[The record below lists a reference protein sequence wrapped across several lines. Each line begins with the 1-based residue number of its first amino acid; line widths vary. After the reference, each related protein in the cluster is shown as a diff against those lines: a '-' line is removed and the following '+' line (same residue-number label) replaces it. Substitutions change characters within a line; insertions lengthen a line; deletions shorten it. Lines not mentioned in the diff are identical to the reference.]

1 MEQARAFV
9 IVIDACGVGA
19 LPDAAAYGDEG
30 TNTLAHV
37 AEAVGGLELPA
48 LQALGLGCILPLRG
62 VPAASNPAIYG
73 RLHPLGPGK
82 DSATGHWELM
92 GAVLEQALPT
102 YPEGFP
108 PEVIARL
115 EAAMG
120 YAVICNEPYNGIA
133 AIEDFG
139 SEHLRTGAL
148 ILYTSQDSVLQLAAH
163 VEHVPLLELYRAC
176 AAAREVMR
184 REHAVGRV
192 IARPFAGAE
201 CALART
207 EGRRDFALKPP
218 GRTYLDELSDAG
230 VPVHGVGKVE
240 DLFARVGIA
249 HSHAGASNAQ
259 ALASTDEL
267 LATLDRGLV
276 FVNLIETDQLYGHRK
291 DVNGFAQALR
301 ELDEHVARWLP
312 QLRERD
318 LLIVTA
324 DHGVDPS
331 HAGTDHTRE
340 YAPLLAITGEMVA
353 CGVGVGGAARS
364 ESVARGEPMAH
375 GDGDGVGGAVS
386 AAGTRHDGPLADVG
400 ATVLRRLADRD
411 AQALPGESFIS

>member
-9 IVIDACGVGA
+9 IVVDACGVGA

-62 VPAASNPAIYG
+62 VPPVSDPAIHG

-102 YPEGFP
+102 YPDGFP
-108 PEVIARL
+108 PQVIARL

-120 YAVICNEPYNGIA
+120 CAVICNEPYNGIA

-163 VEHVPLLELYRAC
+163 VERVPLRELHRAC
-176 AAAREVMR
+176 EAAREVMHG
-184 REHAVGRV
+184 EHAVGRV
-192 IARPFAGAE
+192 IARPFAGADGAFE
-201 CALART
+201 RT
-207 EGRRDFALKPP
+207 PGRRDFALEPP
-218 GRTYLDELSDAG
+218 GRTYLDELADAG

-240 DLFARVGIA
+240 DLFAGVGVA
-249 HSHAGASNAQ
+249 HTHAGASNAK

-267 LATLDRGLV
+267 LTTLDRGLV

-291 DVNGFAQALR
+291 DVHGFAQALR

-312 QLRERD
+312 RLHERD
-318 LLIVTA
+318 VLIITA

-340 YAPLLAITGEMVA
+340 YAPLLAVTGEMLARGLGRGVA
-353 CGVGVGGAARS
+353 GAGGSVGGAAGK
-364 ESVARGEPMAH
+364 EA
-375 GDGDGVGGAVS
+375 D
-386 AAGTRHDGPLADVG
+386 TRHDGPLADVG

-411 AQALPGESFIS
+411 APLLTGESFLS

>member
-9 IVIDACGVGA
+9 IVVDACGVGA

-37 AEAVGGLELPA
+37 AEAVGGLDLPA
-48 LQALGLGCILPLRG
+48 LQQLGLGSILPLLG
-62 VPAASNPAIYG
+62 VAPASDPATYG

-92 GAVLEQALPT
+92 GAVLERPLPT
-102 YPEGFP
+102 YPTGFP

-120 YAVICNEPYNGIA
+120 CAVICNEPYNGIA

-163 VEHVPLLELYRAC
+163 VERVSLQELYGAC
-176 AAAREVMR
+176 TAAREAMR
-184 REHAVGRV
+184 GEHAVGRV
-192 IARPFAGAE
+192 IARPFAGADGAFE
-201 CALART
+201 RT
-207 EGRRDFALKPP
+207 PGRRDFALKPP
-218 GRTYLDELSDAG
+218 GRTYLDELTDAG

-240 DLFARVGIA
+240 DLFAGVGVS
-249 HSHAGASNAQ
+249 HTHAGASNAQ

-291 DVNGFAQALR
+291 DVHGFAQALR
-301 ELDEHVARWLP
+301 EVDEHVARWLP
-312 QLRERD
+312 RLRERD

-340 YAPLLAITGEMVA
+340 YAPLLAVSGEML
-353 CGVGVGGAARS
+353 
-364 ESVARGEPMAH
+364 ARGL
-375 GDGDGVGGAVS
+375 GRGVADAGGS
-386 AAGTRHDGPLADVG
+386 AGHAGGEGADMRHDGPLADVG
-400 ATVLRRLADRD
+400 AAVLRWLADRD
-411 AQALPGESFIS
+411 APSLPGESFIS

>member
-9 IVIDACGVGA
+9 IVVDACGVGA

-48 LQALGLGCILPLRG
+48 LQALGLGCIVPLRG
-62 VPAASNPAIYG
+62 VPAVSNPAIHG

-92 GAVLEQALPT
+92 GAVLEQPLPT
-102 YPEGFP
+102 YPDGFP
-108 PEVIARL
+108 AEVIARL
-115 EAAMG
+115 EAAMR

-163 VEHVPLLELYRAC
+163 VERVPLKELHRAC
-176 AAAREVMR
+176 EAAREVMR
-184 REHAVGRV
+184 GEHAVGRV
-192 IARPFAGAE
+192 IARPFAGADGAFE
-201 CALART
+201 RT
-207 EGRRDFALKPP
+207 PGRRDFALEPP
-218 GRTYLDELSDAG
+218 GRTYLDELTDAG

-240 DLFARVGIA
+240 DLFAGAGVA
-249 HSHAGASNAQ
+249 HTHAGASNAK

-267 LATLDRGLV
+267 LETLDRGLV

-291 DVNGFAQALR
+291 DVHGFAEALR

-312 QLRERD
+312 RLRERD
-318 LLIVTA
+318 VLIVTA

-340 YAPLLAITGEMVA
+340 YAPLLAVTGKML
-353 CGVGVGGAARS
+353 
-364 ESVARGEPMAH
+364 ARGR
-375 GDGDGVGGAVS
+375 GVAGAGAGGSAGN
-386 AAGTRHDGPLADVG
+386 AAGKGAETRHDGPLADVG

-411 AQALPGESFIS
+411 APALPGESFIS

>member
-9 IVIDACGVGA
+9 IVVDACGVGA
-19 LPDAAAYGDEG
+19 LPDAAAYGDAG

-62 VPAASNPAIYG
+62 VSAVSHPAIHG

-102 YPEGFP
+102 YPDGFP
-108 PEVIARL
+108 PEVIAQL
-115 EAAMG
+115 EAATG
-120 YAVICNEPYNGIA
+120 YAAICNEPYNGIA
-133 AIEDFG
+133 AIEHFG
-139 SEHLRTGAL
+139 AEHLRTGAL
-148 ILYTSQDSVLQLAAH
+148 ILYTSQDSVLQIAAH
-163 VEHVPLLELYRAC
+163 VERVPLQELYEAC
-176 AAAREVMR
+176 AAARETMCG
-184 REHAVGRV
+184 EHAVGRV
-192 IARPFAGAE
+192 IARPFAGADGAFE
-201 CALART
+201 RT
-207 EGRRDFALKPP
+207 PGRRDFAVPPP
-218 GRTYLDELSDAG
+218 GRTYLDELSDAD

-240 DLFARVGIA
+240 DLFAGSGIA
-249 HSHAGASNAQ
+249 YSHAGSSNEQ
-259 ALASTDEL
+259 ALASTDLL

-291 DVNGFAQALR
+291 DVHGFAAALR

-340 YAPLLAITGEMVA
+340 YAPLLAVTGEML
-353 CGVGVGGAARS
+353 
-364 ESVARGEPMAH
+364 ARGLGLGPGPSPGRGRGVVDA
-375 GDGDGVGGAVS
+375 GDS
-386 AAGTRHDGPLADVG
+386 AGHAEGECADTRHDGLLADVG
-400 ATVLRRLADRD
+400 ATVLRWLADRD
-411 AQALPGESFIS
+411 ALSLPGGSFIS

>member
-1 MEQARAFV
+1 MEHARAFV

-19 LPDAAAYGDEG
+19 LPDAAAYGDAG

-48 LQALGLGCILPLRG
+48 LGQLGLGSILPLLG
-62 VPAASNPAIYG
+62 VAAASDPAIYG

-108 PEVIARL
+108 QEVIARL
-115 EAAMG
+115 ETAMG
-120 YAVICNEPYNGIA
+120 FAAICNEPYNGIA
-133 AIEDFG
+133 AIEAFG

-163 VEHVPLLELYRAC
+163 AERVSLRELYAAC
-176 AAAREVMR
+176 TAAREVMR
-184 REHAVGRV
+184 GEHAVGRV
-192 IARPFAGAE
+192 IARPFAGADGAFE
-201 CALART
+201 RT
-207 EGRRDFALKPP
+207 PGRRDFALEPP
-218 GRTYLDELSDAG
+218 GRTYLDELTDAG

-240 DLFARVGIA
+240 DLFAGVGVA
-249 HSHAGASNAQ
+249 HTHAGASNAQ

-291 DVNGFAQALR
+291 DVHGFARALR
-301 ELDEHVARWLP
+301 EVDEHVARWLP
-312 QLRERD
+312 RLRQRD
-318 LLIVTA
+318 VLIVTA

-340 YAPLLAITGEMVA
+340 YAPLLAVTGEM
-353 CGVGVGGAARS
+353 R
-364 ESVARGEPMAH
+364 AH
-375 GDGDGVGGAVS
+375 GHGSRADM
-386 AAGTRHDGPLADVG
+386 RHDGPLADVG
-400 ATVLRRLADRD
+400 ATVLCRLADRD
-411 AQALPGESFIS
+411 APALPGESFIS